1 MSDYVRNLYKWGSSM
16 AAALFILITTLRSKV
31 TRTNDN
37 WPFLVECTPFTPV
50 KQTFCPPE
58 VQKHCIQND
67 SKAVNHV
74 EYDAC
79 SGHTKFWSIN
89 GNGKCIEKKSKKKNC
104 KPDERNRLSFRFA
117 PLRKKKIKW
126 LKDIHQREP

>member
-1 MSDYVRNLYKWGSSM
+1 M
-16 AAALFILITTLRSKV
+16 AAALFILNGSLRCKV
-31 TRTNDN
+31 TGTNDN

-58 VQKHCIQND
+58 VQKHRIKND
-67 SKAVNHV
+67 SKAINDV

-79 SGHTKFWSIN
+79 SAHTKFWSIN
-89 GNGKCIEKKSKKKNC
+89 GDGKRIEEKSKKKNR

-117 PLRKKKIKW
+117 PLRKKYI
-126 LKDIHQREP
+126 